1 MWKNSLKISDLRM
14 VPVKKISHDY
24 FKLSYILPYIS
35 WKVDFGVFIQIKNQ
49 FRADLILL
57 ISIVKISQI
66 LTIKNDLG
74 NHN

>member
-1 MWKNSLKISDLRM
+1 MGPD
-14 VPVKKISHDY
+14 KKISHDY
-24 FKLSYILPYIS
+24 FKLSHILLYIS
-35 WKVDFGVFIQIKNQ
+35 LNFSFGVFIEIKNQ

>member
-1 MWKNSLKISDLRM
+1 MWNNSLKISDLRM
-14 VPVKKISHDY
+14 GPDKKISHDY
-24 FKLSYILPYIS
+24 FKLSHILLYIS
-35 WKVDFGVFIQIKNQ
+35 WKVDFGVFIEIKNQ